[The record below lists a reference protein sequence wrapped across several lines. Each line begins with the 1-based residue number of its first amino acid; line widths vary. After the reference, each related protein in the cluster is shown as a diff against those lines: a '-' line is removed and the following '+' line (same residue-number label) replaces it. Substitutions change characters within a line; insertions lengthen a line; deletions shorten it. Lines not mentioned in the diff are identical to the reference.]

1 MKKNYFM
8 CLYAGRY
15 LYTSV
20 VAERDKII
28 ERMWERWEKN
38 EWQRWGGWTI
48 NQWKWM
54 RKKEKERRVK

>member
-8 CLYAGRY
+8 CLCAGRY
-15 LYTSV
+15 LYASV
-20 VAERDKII
+20 VAEGEKII

-48 NQWKWM
+48 NQWEWM
-54 RKKEKERRVK
+54 RKKKKERRVK